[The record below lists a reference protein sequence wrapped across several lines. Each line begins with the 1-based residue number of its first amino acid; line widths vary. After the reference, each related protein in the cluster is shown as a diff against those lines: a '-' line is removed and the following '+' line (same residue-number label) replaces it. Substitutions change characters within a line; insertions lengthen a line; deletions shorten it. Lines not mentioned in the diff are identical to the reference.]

1 MRVALL
7 ARGAVEAPVPGGD
20 ERGGDERGG
29 DERGCDERGGDE
41 RGQLV
46 ACHLAITLGVTYAG
60 EASGHVGGSKA
71 AVNDAVR

>member
-7 ARGAVEAPVPGGD
+7 ARGAVEAPVP
-20 ERGGDERGG
+20 GG